1 MEYSQRADRNAQ
13 VREGLGL
20 LALGRTRRASHDIPG
35 NTNSVAIGYTRRDE
49 IRESE
54 KSVDVSGVA
63 VYVAAVLGGAWVCF
77 AAAL

>member
-1 MEYSQRADRNAQ
+1 MGFSWRWFTSWDRVAGPDLSGVVVPQ
-13 VREGLGL
+13 
-20 LALGRTRRASHDIPG
+20 
-35 NTNSVAIGYTRRDE
+35 NTKSVAIGYTRGDE

-54 KSVDVSGVA
+54 ESIDVSGVA